1 MKLPPLNEGRL
12 IKRYKRFLADVEFES
27 GIETVHCPNPGAM
40 TGLKDPG
47 LKVWCSVSDNPK
59 RKLKKTLELVEVEG
73 GLVGIHTGRP
83 NAVAEEALLEGHIP
97 ELKGWSKIQREF
109 TWRPGTRF
117 DFCLRNNTETP
128 GMLLEVKNVHLVRPM
143 GPNPGAAE
151 FPDSITARG
160 TKHLKHLAES
170 LQEGWQ
176 ASMLYVVQRSDV
188 NRFTTA
194 EDIDPV
200 YAKELVRVSKL
211 GVQVHA
217 WTCSIS
223 LEEIRLDA
231 PLPIV
236 LG

>member
-83 NAVAEEALLEGHIP
+83 NAIVEEALMEGHIP

-128 GMLLEVKNVHLVRPM
+128 GMLLEIKNVHLVRPM
-143 GPNPGAAE
+143 GSRDQTFKASCRISSGRLAGVHVICGSTFRCE
-151 FPDSITARG
+151 SIHYGRG
-160 TKHLKHLAES
+160 
-170 LQEGWQ
+170 
-176 ASMLYVVQRSDV
+176 Y
-188 NRFTTA
+188 
-194 EDIDPV
+194 
-200 YAKELVRVSKL
+200 
-211 GVQVHA
+211 
-217 WTCSIS
+217 
-223 LEEIRLDA
+223 
-231 PLPIV
+231 
-236 LG
+236 

>member
-27 GIETVHCPNPGAM
+27 GIETVHC
-40 TGLKDPG
+40 
-47 LKVWCSVSDNPK
+47 
-59 RKLKKTLELVEVEG
+59 
-73 GLVGIHTGRP
+73 
-83 NAVAEEALLEGHIP
+83 
-97 ELKGWSKIQREF
+97 
-109 TWRPGTRF
+109 
-117 DFCLRNNTETP
+117 
-128 GMLLEVKNVHLVRPM
+128 
-143 GPNPGAAE
+143 PNPGAAE

-188 NRFTTA
+188 NRFTVA
-194 EDIDPV
+194 GDIDPV

-223 LEEIRLDA
+223 LKEIRLDA

>member
-1 MKLPPLNEGRL
+1 
-12 IKRYKRFLADVEFES
+12 
-27 GIETVHCPNPGAM
+27 
-40 TGLKDPG
+40 
-47 LKVWCSVSDNPK
+47 
-59 RKLKKTLELVEVEG
+59 
-73 GLVGIHTGRP
+73 
-83 NAVAEEALLEGHIP
+83 
-97 ELKGWSKIQREF
+97 
-109 TWRPGTRF
+109 
-117 DFCLRNNTETP
+117 
-128 GMLLEVKNVHLVRPM
+128 M

-188 NRFTTA
+188 NRFTVA

-200 YAKELVRVSKL
+200 YAEELVRISNL

-236 LG
+236 LD

>member
-1 MKLPPLNEGRL
+1 
-12 IKRYKRFLADVEFES
+12 
-27 GIETVHCPNPGAM
+27 
-40 TGLKDPG
+40 
-47 LKVWCSVSDNPK
+47 
-59 RKLKKTLELVEVEG
+59 
-73 GLVGIHTGRP
+73 
-83 NAVAEEALLEGHIP
+83 
-97 ELKGWSKIQREF
+97 
-109 TWRPGTRF
+109 
-117 DFCLRNNTETP
+117 
-128 GMLLEVKNVHLVRPM
+128 MLLEIKNVHLVRPM

-188 NRFTTA
+188 NRFTVA

-217 WTCSIS
+217 WTCAIS
-223 LEEIRLDA
+223 LKEIRLDA

-236 LG
+236 LD

>member
-1 MKLPPLNEGRL
+1 
-12 IKRYKRFLADVEFES
+12 
-27 GIETVHCPNPGAM
+27 
-40 TGLKDPG
+40 
-47 LKVWCSVSDNPK
+47 
-59 RKLKKTLELVEVEG
+59 
-73 GLVGIHTGRP
+73 
-83 NAVAEEALLEGHIP
+83 
-97 ELKGWSKIQREF
+97 
-109 TWRPGTRF
+109 
-117 DFCLRNNTETP
+117 
-128 GMLLEVKNVHLVRPM
+128 MLLEVKNVHLVRPM
-143 GPNPGAAE
+143 GPNPEAAE

-236 LG
+236 LD